1 MCAFGGAQV
10 QCIAFLSGRYT
21 RKQHPWV
28 STILWYQEHDLA
40 PFFRA
45 VFLKMVAQSQ
55 KRRIAAVSS
64 WPLSPGLIKRS
75 GRIRVHGKK
84 LAAQTKAPSSRA
96 HTWIDSS
103 FLDYRSPVWNA
114 DGARAEKIGRRSST
128 ALHVW
133 SGRADASSSDVP

>member
-1 MCAFGGAQV
+1 MY
-10 QCIAFLSGRYT
+10 LSKLVAPLDNECVRLVGPRFNASHFYPGDYT

-28 STILWYQEHDLA
+28 STILWYQEPDLG
-40 PFFRA
+40 PFFTA

-55 KRRIAAVSS
+55 KRRTAAVSS
-64 WPLSPGLIKRS
+64 SP
-75 GRIRVHGKK
+75 
-84 LAAQTKAPSSRA
+84 P
-96 HTWIDSS
+96 SS

-114 DGARAEKIGRRSST
+114 DGAWAAKIGRRSST